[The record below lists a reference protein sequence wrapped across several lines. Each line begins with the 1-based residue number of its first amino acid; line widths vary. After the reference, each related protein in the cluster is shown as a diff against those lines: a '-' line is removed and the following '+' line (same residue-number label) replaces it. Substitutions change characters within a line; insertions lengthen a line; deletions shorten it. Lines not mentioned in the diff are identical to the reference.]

1 MADELKVE
9 IQGLDE
15 VVDALRQIG
24 VDAVAAVELIALAAA
39 EPVAQAVAAKAP
51 GRIGEDIVT
60 ETTTKSKK
68 RVTVSIGPSRAA
80 WYARFVEYGTA
91 SGGEKILTRKKKKGG
106 GGKPFRLYG
115 ISSNMLRASI
125 NHQGIAA
132 QPFMRPAFDTTQQAA
147 QQRAAA
153 AAKKA
158 VGAD

>member
-24 VDAVAAVELIALAAA
+24 VDAVAAVEAIALAAA
-39 EPVAQAVAAKAP
+39 GPVAQAVAAKAP

-60 ETTTKSKK
+60 ETTEKSEK
-68 RVTVSIGPSRAA
+68 RVTVSVGPSRKQ
-80 WYARFVEYGTA
+80 WFARFLEYGTTPHTVSA
-91 SGGEKILTRKKKKGG
+91 RRERALK
-106 GGKPFRLYG
+106 LYG
-115 ISSNMLRASI
+115 LGNVFRKSAGNTGTSAT
-125 NHQGIAA
+125 
-132 QPFMRPAFDTTQQAA
+132 PFMRPAFDTGQDAA